1 MDTLTRM
8 RAFIDV
14 VEAEGFS
21 AAARKIGRSKALL
34 SKYVRELE
42 DELGAL
48 LLNRTTRQF
57 SLTEAGHVYYKRA
70 SEIVREIDSLADSVR
85 ESAADVRGR
94 IKLSASR
101 SFADSPIGQSV
112 IEFAVEHPEITLE
125 ISLDDRFVDLV
136 EEGFDL
142 AIRIT
147 RLEDSSLIARYLA
160 PLGLKVCAA
169 PALIEKYGRPKH
181 PQELAKLPCLI
192 DTNGRSRANWSFVD
206 ADGRTVTVTVPARLE
221 VNSPLTTRA
230 AAIAGLGFAMLP
242 DFVALPELESG
253 RLVSVLDD
261 WTRSSA
267 GIYAVYPHRR
277 YLPAKIRVFVDYL
290 VRWFKAHERG

>member
-1 MDTLTRM
+1 TL
-8 RAFIDV
+8 F
-14 VEAEGFS
+14 
-21 AAARKIGRSKALL
+21 RS
-34 SKYVRELE
+34 
-42 DELGAL
+42 
-48 LLNRTTRQF
+48 
-57 SLTEAGHVYYKRA
+57 
-70 SEIVREIDSLADSVR
+70 
-85 ESAADVRGR
+85 
-94 IKLSASR
+94 
-101 SFADSPIGQSV
+101 
-112 IEFAVEHPEITLE
+112 
-125 ISLDDRFVDLV
+125 
-136 EEGFDL
+136 FDL

-169 PALIEKYGRPKH
+169 PALIEQFGRPKH
-181 PQELAKLPCLI
+181 PQELAKLPCII

-277 YLPAKIRVFVDYL
+277 YLPARIRVFVDYL
-290 VRWFKAHERG
+290 VHWFKEHVRA

>member
-181 PQELAKLPCLI
+181 PQELAKLPCII

-277 YLPAKIRVFVDYL
+277 YLPARIRVFVDYL
-290 VRWFKAHERG
+290 VHWFKEHVRA